1 MVLEF
6 RPKHILIIVEF
17 DYHSKKSKGIPNDIR
32 RSFMGLDWAKP
43 NIPNKIKEA
52 IKSEDDIIYP
62 VHFALIKK
70 PIKMDLP
77 ETKKGY
83 SIRNTAVGAMVLYEY
98 LGLFQEL
105 GKLVDC
111 FDNFINDL
119 ISNEKNKHFS
129 ACKNYTIIIGRDW
142 KDVK

>member
-1 MVLEF
+1 MLEF
-6 RPKHILIIVEF
+6 RPKHIIVVVEF
-17 DYHSKKSKGIPNDIR
+17 DYNSKKTKGVPNDIR

-43 NIPNKIKEA
+43 NIPNKLKDLL
-52 IKSEDDIIYP
+52 KTDDDIIYP
-62 VHFALIKK
+62 IHFALIKK

-83 SIRNTAVGAMVLYEY
+83 SVRNAAVGAMVLYEY

-105 GKLVDC
+105 GRFVDI
-111 FDNFINDL
+111 FDKFIKDL
-119 ISNEKNKHFS
+119 ITNEKNKHFS
-129 ACKNYTIIIGRDW
+129 ACKDYKIIIGKDW